1 MSNSIFDK
9 ITAGELIEFKDNAP
23 IKITVKGGSYEDCH
37 KPENQ
42 NLVDGI
48 PLDPVLPDH
57 FEQMEHAFRS
67 KEEIQ
72 DWWGR
77 PFIITN
83 GNSYMVRVL
92 NGGAHDRSCGL
103 GVATSLEE
111 DIAIAQ
117 TGRRV

>member
-1 MSNSIFDK
+1 VSNSIFDK
-9 ITAGELIEFKDNAP
+9 ITAGERIE
-23 IKITVKGGSYEDCH
+23 VKGGAPIEITVQGGLYEDRH

-67 KEEIQ
+67 KEEKR

-83 GNSYMVRVL
+83 GDSYMVRVL

-103 GVATSLEE
+103 GVSASLEE
-111 DIAIAQ
+111 AIAIAQ
-117 TGRRV
+117 AGRRV